1 MTENSRAMV
10 LASFAADA
18 LALGAHWVYNTRVI
32 DKKFG
37 RVETYLDP
45 LTSYHKGKGK
55 GDFTHYGDQALVLL
69 ESAAEDDGFDL
80 AGFTGRWRAFF
91 DGYDGYFDKA
101 TKSTLE
107 NLAAGQGPEKSGSS
121 SDDLGGACRIAPLVY
136 ALRED
141 MDALAAAARA
151 QTVMSHNNPLV
162 AEGAQ
167 FFARA
172 AVKALN
178 GQSPAE
184 ALAAAAEEMNGSE
197 TLKEGL
203 DMGMESAAGETRQVI
218 ADFGQACS
226 VSMAFPGVV
235 HLIVKYEGDLEAA
248 LVENVMAGG
257 DSSARGM
264 LAGMVLGAWHGE
276 AAIPRSWLDE
286 LNAHDRINALMDR
299 VDARKALK

>member
-1 MTENSRAMV
+1 MMKNSRAMV

-18 LALGAHWVYNTRVI
+18 LALGVHWVYNTRVI

-37 RVETYLDP
+37 RVETFHDP

-69 ESAAEDDGFDL
+69 DSATEDGGFDP
-80 AGFTGRWRAFF
+80 AGFARRWRAFL
-91 DGYDGYFDKA
+91 DGYEGYFDKA
-101 TKSTLE
+101 TKSTME
-107 NLAAGQGPEKSGSS
+107 NLDAGKGPENSGSS

-136 ALRED
+136 ALGED
-141 MDALAAAARA
+141 IDALAAAARA
-151 QTVMSHNNPLV
+151 QTAMSHNNPLV
-162 AEGAQ
+162 VEGAE
-167 FFARA
+167 FFARV

-184 ALAAAAEEMNGSE
+184 AMGAAAEEMKGSE

-203 DMGMESAAGETRQVI
+203 DMGLESAAGETRQVI
-218 ADFGQACS
+218 ADFGQACA
-226 VSMAFPGVV
+226 VSMGFPGVV
-235 HLIVKYEGDLEAA
+235 HLIAKYEGDLETA
-248 LVENVMAGG
+248 LIENVMAGG

-276 AAIPRSWLDE
+276 AAIPRRWLDD
-286 LNAHDRINALMDR
+286 LNARDRIIALMDR
-299 VDARKALK
+299 LDG